1 VDFHLVRPILPRLFL
16 QGRGDCTKILNL
28 ERKSRSTQHC
38 AGSGDHLK
46 CSIGWSIEQAGPT
59 IVIEFRSGSGLIKVS
74 REKSNQRQKEGKVE
88 MQAYLP
94 ILIVFIFVLGFAVTN
109 ILLSHLIGRRRDTRA
124 KLMPY
129 ECGMD
134 PVGSAHQRF
143 SVKFYLVAMLFILFD
158 IEAIFLVPWA
168 VVFRSLIERL
178 SRPFVFFEMMA
189 FIAVLFVGY
198 IYVWK
203 KGLFEWNRG

>member
-1 VDFHLVRPILPRLFL
+1 
-16 QGRGDCTKILNL
+16 
-28 ERKSRSTQHC
+28 
-38 AGSGDHLK
+38 
-46 CSIGWSIEQAGPT
+46 
-59 IVIEFRSGSGLIKVS
+59 
-74 REKSNQRQKEGKVE
+74 
-88 MQAYLP
+88 MQAYVP

-109 ILLSHLIGRRRDTRA
+109 ILLAWIFGKHVNTRA

-168 VVFRSLIERL
+168 VVFKTLIHTL
-178 SRPFVFFEMMA
+178 SRPFVFLEMMV
-189 FIAVLFVGY
+189 FFAVLLVGY
-198 IYVWK
+198 IYVLK
-203 KGLFEWNRG
+203 KGAFEWNRS

>member
-1 VDFHLVRPILPRLFL
+1 M
-16 QGRGDCTKILNL
+16 
-28 ERKSRSTQHC
+28 
-38 AGSGDHLK
+38 
-46 CSIGWSIEQAGPT
+46 
-59 IVIEFRSGSGLIKVS
+59 
-74 REKSNQRQKEGKVE
+74 KE
-88 MQAYLP
+88 YLP
-94 ILIVFIFVLGFAVTN
+94 ILVVFVFVLGFAVTN
-109 ILLSHLIGRRRDTRA
+109 IVLSHVIGRRRDSRE

-158 IEAIFLVPWA
+158 IEAIFLLPWA
-168 VVFRSLIERL
+168 VVFRDLVTRL
-178 SRPFVFFEMMA
+178 SRPFVFFEMMI
-189 FIAVLFVGY
+189 FLAVLFVGY

>member
-1 VDFHLVRPILPRLFL
+1 M
-16 QGRGDCTKILNL
+16 
-28 ERKSRSTQHC
+28 
-38 AGSGDHLK
+38 
-46 CSIGWSIEQAGPT
+46 
-59 IVIEFRSGSGLIKVS
+59 
-74 REKSNQRQKEGKVE
+74 KE
-88 MQAYLP
+88 YLP
-94 ILIVFIFVLGFAVTN
+94 ILIVFIFVTGFAVTN
-109 ILLSHLIGRRRDTRA
+109 IIASHLIGRRRNTRE

-168 VVFRSLIERL
+168 VVFRELIQRL
-178 SRPFVFFEMMA
+178 SRPFVFVEMML
-189 FIAVLFVGY
+189 FIAVLLVGY

-203 KGLFEWNRG
+203 KGLFEWNRS